1 MVATFIGLIRRA
13 VWGARGRLTSR
24 IPRQHRVIVHTEAG
38 APMPADATP
47 AQERARMRAIDAF
60 HVSLGWAGFGYS
72 EAAFPSG
79 RVYEGRGVRR
89 QGAHTVGHND
99 QFAFMLPGHGD
110 RTPMTELQIAAI
122 RQRIRTHIAAGD
134 LTAAYQVS
142 GHRDHIPPGTKS
154 CPGNKV
160 YPQLHRL
167 RDALRPDPV
176 VDNQKEYEEM
186 KRGDTGGDVRKMQE
200 RLKQLGHYTGIL
212 DGDFGPKTE
221 KAVSDYQERRGL
233 EVTGRVSLWT
243 AVDLQGFAHA
253 KGSHA

>member
-1 MVATFIGLIRRA
+1 MGAVLEFIRRA
-13 VWGARGRLTSR
+13 VWGARGRLTAKT
-24 IPRQHRVIVHTEAG
+24 PRHTRCVVHTEAG
-38 APMPADATP
+38 APMPASASP
-47 AQERARMRAIDAF
+47 VQERARMRAVDAF
-60 HVSLGWAGFGYS
+60 HLSLGWSGFGYS
-72 EAAFPSG
+72 EAPFPSG

-89 QGAHTVGHND
+89 AGAHTVGLNHE
-99 QFAFMLPGHGD
+99 FAFMLPGHGD
-110 RTPMTELQIAAI
+110 RTPATEAQIAAM
-122 RQRIRTHIAAGD
+122 RARIRTHIANGD
-134 LTAAYQVS
+134 LAPDYQVS

-167 RDALRPDPV
+167 RDAFGHDV
-176 VDNQKEYEEM
+176 VDDDQEYDEM

-200 RLKQLGHYTGIL
+200 RLIQLGHYGGAL

-221 KAVSDYQERRGL
+221 QAVRDYQQRRGL
-233 EVTGRVSLWT
+233 TVTGRVSLWT